1 MARKYPLERTR
12 NIGIMAHIDAGKTT
26 TTERMLYYTG
36 KLHRM
41 GEVHEGSAAMDWMD
55 QERERGITITS
66 AATSIFWQD
75 HRINIIDTPGHVDF
89 TVEVERSLRI
99 LDGAVAIFCAVG
111 GVEPQSEAV
120 WRQADK
126 YGVPRIAFINKMDR
140 VGADFDNVVQ
150 MIEKKLGATPVPL
163 QMPIGSADL
172 FTGLIDLISMTGIV
186 YHLESLGMTFDEVP
200 IPRDLLQ
207 EAQKRREYL
216 VEKLADHDDHIAAKY
231 LEGAELTA
239 EELKKALR
247 AAILKNALVPVLCG
261 AAFRNK
267 GVQRLLDAVLD
278 YLPSPL
284 DVPAVEGENPY
295 TQRQEDRAADDRQ
308 PFSALAF
315 KVMSDPHV
323 GNLTFFRVYSG
334 TLKVRSQILNAT
346 REKKE
351 RINRIL
357 QMHAN
362 KREDREEIYAGDI
375 AAAIGLRNT
384 TTGDTLCDPKH
395 PIILEKMTF
404 PKPVISVAIEP
415 RTVADQDKL
424 FEALNRLSQED
435 PTFTVRTDEQTGQ
448 TIISGMGELHLEVL
462 IDRMLREFSVEARV
476 GKPQVFYRETITEPV
491 EVEGRFIK
499 QTGGRGHYG
508 HVKIRLEPADGFS
521 FTDET
526 KGGVIPK
533 QYIPAVEKGI
543 KESMSNGAIAGYPM
557 DNIGV
562 TLLDG
567 SFHEVD
573 SSEMAFRVAA
583 AMAFRDGCKKA
594 KPILL
599 EPMMDVEVVVP
610 EDYIG
615 DVISDL
621 NSRRGKIEGIS
632 HRTDAQVVVASVPLS
647 EMFGYATDLR
657 SATQGR
663 AVHTM
668 IFARYQ
674 PVPENI
680 FKGLLVKIR
689 GY

>member
-41 GEVHEGSAAMDWMD
+41 GEVHEGSTAMDWMD

-66 AATSIFWQD
+66 AATSIFWHD
-75 HRINIIDTPGHVDF
+75 HRVNIIDTPGHVDF

-126 YGVPRIAFINKMDR
+126 YRVPRIAFVNKMDR
-140 VGADFDNVVQ
+140 VGADFDNVVE
-150 MIEKKLGATPVPL
+150 MIETKLGATPVPL
-163 QMPIGSADL
+163 QMPMGSADL
-172 FTGLIDLISMTGIV
+172 FTGLIDLVNMKGIV

-200 IPRDLLQ
+200 IPRDLLA
-207 EAQKRREYL
+207 EARKRREYL
-216 VEKLADHDDHIAAKY
+216 VEKLADHDDHIAARF
-231 LEGAELTA
+231 LDGAELSA
-239 EELKKALR
+239 EELKKSLR
-247 AAILKNALVPVLCG
+247 TAVLKNAVVPVLCG

-267 GVQRLLDAVLD
+267 GVQRLLDAVVD

-284 DVPAVEGENPY
+284 DVPGVDGENPY
-295 TQRQEDRAADDRQ
+295 TQHREERSANDEQ

-334 TLKVRSQILNAT
+334 TLKVRSQVLNAT

-424 FEALNRLSQED
+424 HEALNRLSQED

-462 IDRMLREFSVEARV
+462 VDRMLREFRVEARV
-476 GKPQVFYRETITEPV
+476 GKPQVFYRETITETV
-491 EVEGRFIK
+491 EVEGRFVK

-508 HVKIRLEPADGFS
+508 HVKIRLEPGEGFT
-521 FTDET
+521 FEDAT
-526 KGGVIPK
+526 KGGVVPRQFIS
-533 QYIPAVEKGI
+533 AVEKGV
-543 KESMSNGAIAGYPM
+543 KESMANGAIAGYPM
-557 DNIGV
+557 DNIQV

-567 SFHEVD
+567 SYHEVD

-583 AMAFRDGCKKA
+583 AMAFRDGAKKA

-599 EPMMDVEVVVP
+599 EPVMDVEIVVP
-610 EDYIG
+610 EEYIG
-615 DVISDL
+615 DVMSDL
-621 NSRRGKIEGIS
+621 NARRAKIEGIS
-632 HRTDAQVVVASVPLS
+632 HRSDAQVVIASAPLS

-668 IFARYQ
+668 IFARYE

-680 FKGLLVKIR
+680 FKNLLVKIR